1 MDQNDYGEPVMSVLR
16 EKYAH
21 LSLLLRKQ
29 IEVSFLIDAQMFVN
43 QDGIAWDDVH
53 RKDLETRI
61 DNFFVPLRSKKAE
74 RFEKLLGVASSHS
87 IGARGS
93 CAPQHHA
100 FPAFLNLNGRRSLV
114 F

>member
-1 MDQNDYGEPVMSVLR
+1 MDLNDYGEPVMSVLR

-61 DNFFVPLRSKKAE
+61 YNCFRTIK
-74 RFEKLLGVASSHS
+74 
-87 IGARGS
+87 I
-93 CAPQHHA
+93 
-100 FPAFLNLNGRRSLV
+100 LNSREICGTPW
-114 F
+114 FC